1 MHGIG
6 EFSKIVNLPID
17 TLRYYEKEGI
27 LKSKRNDSNRRVFDS
42 GDVKWIEFIKRLKK
56 TGMPIKLIKKYA
68 VLRYLGD
75 QTIPERLAILEE
87 QENSLESD
95 AARIKD
101 NLDFVHYKMN
111 IYHEMLLDSE
121 VQRKIAQSNAKKQL
135 TQDYL
140 EEDEL

>member
-56 TGMPIKLIKKYA
+56 TGMPIKQIKKYA

-101 NLDFVHYKMN
+101 NLDFIHYKMN

-121 VQRKIAQSNAKKQL
+121 VQRKIAQNNTKN
-135 TQDYL
+135 
-140 EEDEL
+140 

>member
-1 MHGIG
+1 MYGIG

-56 TGMPIKLIKKYA
+56 TGMPIKQIKKYA

-101 NLDFVHYKMN
+101 NLDFIHYKMN

-121 VQRKIAQSNAKKQL
+121 VQRKIAQNNTKN
-135 TQDYL
+135 
-140 EEDEL
+140 

>member
-1 MHGIG
+1 MYGIG

-56 TGMPIKLIKKYA
+56 TGMPIKQIKKYA
-68 VLRYLGD
+68 VLRHLGD

-101 NLDFVHYKMN
+101 NLDFIHYKMN

-121 VQRKIAQSNAKKQL
+121 VQRKIAQNNTKNQL
-135 TQDYL
+135 N
-140 EEDEL
+140 

>member
-56 TGMPIKLIKKYA
+56 TGMPIKQIKKYA

-101 NLDFVHYKMN
+101 NLDFIHYKMN

-121 VQRKIAQSNAKKQL
+121 VQRKIAQNNTKNQL
-135 TQDYL
+135 N
-140 EEDEL
+140 